1 MLDQQ
6 NSTKKSLIA
15 RRPSQLPLLDKFE
28 ALSFRLFGRFS
39 PYVLKNVFP
48 NLKNTLEKGR
58 VKIYHETY
66 ISMMFF
72 VTFLTVPV
80 SIVAGIAALTFS
92 FLPILLLVPL
102 PLFVMLGFLVLPM
115 NSASDRSSGL
125 EREIP
130 FAAAYISVMSSG
142 GIAPYSSFKRLTD
155 VDLMPTMRKE
165 ARDIVKDV
173 EIFGVDP
180 LSALEIAAKRT
191 PLDIFKE
198 FLRGYASTV
207 IIGGDIGHYLERK
220 AEDIFKMRAL
230 RVKAAAERL
239 GMLLETFIIVMVMMS
254 LCFYILFAV
263 NNIQTGT
270 ATTTAAPDISQF
282 SGILLYTYIFTPM
295 LSCLFVYLAHSMQPK
310 TPVVEMR
317 PYKVFGISCVFA
329 VLTFMLLTNFMGAV
343 ELPIFTQL
351 QAMGLDLSI
360 ALSVALI
367 ISTAPA
373 AIVHMRLA
381 KKRAS
386 MEQGVAN
393 FLRDLTE
400 VRKTGLSPE
409 KCIESLSKR
418 EYGTFTKELRKISSE
433 ISWGIPIKNVM
444 HDFLKRTK
452 SWMVQ
457 IVMFLLVETIDVGG
471 GTVGMIDSLARFN
484 NMTQEVEK
492 EKKMSTRPYIFM
504 PYLASVLLVA
514 TTIMMMGLTTGLG
527 VPGMETAPTDNSLM
541 QTVFMTAVI
550 FNSYLIGIVA
560 GKISEESIGAGFKH
574 AAILVL
580 ISIIAAKLIPQFV
593 KLG

>member
-1 MLDQQ
+1 
-6 NSTKKSLIA
+6 
-15 RRPSQLPLLDKFE
+15 LPLLDKFE
-28 ALSFRLFGRFS
+28 ALSFRVFGRFA
-39 PYVLKNVFP
+39 PYFLKNVFP
-48 NLKNTLEKGR
+48 QTKSALEKGR
-58 VKIYHETY
+58 VKIYPETY
-66 ISMMFF
+66 ISLMFF
-72 VTFLTVPV
+72 IALLTVPV
-80 SIVAGIAALTFS
+80 SVLAVIATLLFG
-92 FLPILLLVPL
+92 FLPLLILAFL
-102 PLFVMLGFLVLPM
+102 PLFVIGGFLIVPM
-115 NSASDRSSGL
+115 NNASDRSSGL
-125 EREIP
+125 EREMP

-142 GIAPYSSFKRLTD
+142 GIAPYTSFKRLTQ
-155 VDLMPTMRKE
+155 VDLMPAMSKE

-173 EIFGVDP
+173 ELFGVDP
-180 LSALEIAAKRT
+180 LSALDLAAKKT

-198 FLRGYASTV
+198 FLSGYASTV

-220 AEDIFKMRAL
+220 AEDIFKTRAL

-263 NNIQTGT
+263 NGIQSGT
-270 ATTTAAPDISQF
+270 NASSDISQY

-295 LSCLFVYLAHSMQPK
+295 LSMLFIYLAHSMQPK
-310 TPVVEMR
+310 TPLVDMR
-317 PYKVFGISCVFA
+317 PYKVFGVCSVIAVIVF
-329 VLTFMLLTNFMGAV
+329 LLLTNFMGA
-343 ELPIFTQL
+343 TQL
-351 QAMGLDLSI
+351 PLFTTLQAWGVDLPI
-360 ALSVALI
+360 ALSVALF
-367 ISTAPA
+367 ISAAPA
-373 AIVHMRLA
+373 GILHVRLT
-381 KKRAS
+381 KKRNS
-386 MEQGVAN
+386 MEQGVTS

-418 EYGTFTKELRKISSE
+418 DYGTFTKELRKISSE
-433 ISWGIPIKNVM
+433 ISWGIPIKKVM
-444 HDFLKRTK
+444 MDFLHRTR

-471 GTVGMIDSLARFN
+471 GTIAMIESLARFN
-484 NMTQEVEK
+484 NLTQEVEK
-492 EKKMSTRPYIFM
+492 EKKMSVRPYVFM
-504 PYLASVLLVA
+504 PYLASILLVA
-514 TTIMMMGLTTGLG
+514 TTIMMMGLTTGIA
-527 VPGMETAPTDNSLM
+527 VPGAAPAAPSDGMM